1 MWSETERICQ
11 QQTYTKRNVKGVVQ
25 IEKNMLPEGNR

>member
-11 QQTYTKRNVKGVVQ
+11 QQTYTKGNLKGVLQ
-25 IEKNMLPEGNR
+25 IEKKMIPEENK